1 MIRTRLILIP
11 AHAAEPA
18 SFLVFD
24 DAGGVLERGRLG
36 LEDAAPLPS
45 MRTVAIAPGADVLIR
60 WLDLPAGGP
69 AQQRA
74 AALWTL
80 KDELAVRPERL
91 AAALGPTPPSGEP
104 RLTAVV
110 DSALLQTWKSHLAA
124 LGAAA
129 DIIVPDSLVP
139 APPAEPDAAHV
150 IVFGG
155 EAAVRAH
162 GLAVTVQSDLVEP
175 VLNGRR
181 RLDTTRPEDVERHL
195 IETAR
200 RPPVNLLDDGRAAT
214 AGRRAWVRAAVLAGL
229 CLLSPLVLTVAQAA
243 RDDLAAARAERQAQ
257 ALAVRLDP
265 ALVQSDDPVADA
277 IARLDTRLPG
287 GTLAAAAALTR
298 AVEGV
303 PGAAL
308 ESLSLD
314 PQGGLRAGLAYPAF
328 QDLETLR
335 RAVGPSG
342 LVLTEL
348 STVEDQGRVVS
359 DLVVESAR

>member
-36 LEDAAPLPS
+36 LEDAAPLTA

-74 AALWTL
+74 AALWAL
-80 KDELAVRPERL
+80 KDDLAVRSERL
-91 AAALGPTPPSGEP
+91 SAALGPPPPSGEP
-104 RLTAVV
+104 RLAAVV
-110 DSALLQTWKSHLAA
+110 DSALLQTWKAHLAA

-129 DIIVPDSLVP
+129 DVIVPDSLVP

-150 IVFGG
+150 ISFGG
-155 EAAVRAH
+155 DAAVRAH
-162 GLAVTVQSDLVEP
+162 GLAMTVQADLVET

-200 RPPVNLLDDGRAAT
+200 RPPVNLLDDGRAEA
-214 AGRRAWVRAAVLAGL
+214 AGRRAWLRAAVLAGL
-229 CLLSPLVLTVAQAA
+229 CLVSPLMLTVAQAA
-243 RDDLAAARAERQAQ
+243 RDDLAAARAERQAR

-265 ALVQSDDPVADA
+265 ALAQSDDPVGDG
-277 IARLDTRLPG
+277 IARLDSRLPG
-287 GTLAAAAALTR
+287 GTLAAAATLTR
-298 AVEGV
+298 AIEGV

-314 PQGGLRAGLAYPAF
+314 PQGGLRAGLVYPAF

-335 RAVGPSG
+335 HAVASAG

-359 DLVVESAR
+359 DLSVEAAQ